1 MGRGQKKPAECEGQL
16 SIFDFCTDVS
26 NYVVQHNKIIEGKQ
40 TLNIKPAKLIRAT
53 IMQTVRDDEELK
65 PYIITIAD
73 LAKILGLENTSNLYR
88 DINDITDEIVANYVY
103 IKADTAKKQSWV
115 KIPWVAY
122 CRYDSDV
129 GVVIQLNEA
138 LKPYLLGLKNH
149 YTQYPYFEIMNMKC
163 IYSIRISE
171 LIQNKIYSQ
180 ELPPEGIDIDLS
192 IEEIRI
198 GCNCEDIY
206 LQYAHLKSR
215 VIDKAVEEINERTF
229 YKLTYSAIKK
239 GRPVV
244 GIKFHLCMFY
254 HNIPN

>member
-1 MGRGQKKPAECEGQL
+1 MGRGQKKPVECDGQL
-16 SIFDFCTDVS
+16 SIFDFCS
-26 NYVVQHNKIIEGKQ
+26 NINNYVVQHNKIIEGRQ
-40 TLNIKPAKLIRAT
+40 TLNIKSAKLIRAT

-65 PYIITIAD
+65 PYVITIAD

-88 DINDITDEIVANYVY
+88 DIDAITDEIIANPLY
-103 IKADTAKKQSWV
+103 IKEETSRKQSWV
-115 KIPWVAY
+115 KIPWVAF

-129 GVVIQLNEA
+129 GVVIQLNDA

-171 LIQNKIYSQ
+171 LIQNKIYVQS
-180 ELPPEGIDIDLS
+180 LPPEGVDIDMT
-192 IEEIRI
+192 IDEIRI
-198 GCNCEDIY
+198 GCNCETIY
-206 LQYAHLKSR
+206 LQYAHLKTR

-229 YKLTYSAIKK
+229 YKLSYTPIKK

-244 GIKFHLCMFY
+244 GIRFHLTLFY
-254 HNIPN
+254 H